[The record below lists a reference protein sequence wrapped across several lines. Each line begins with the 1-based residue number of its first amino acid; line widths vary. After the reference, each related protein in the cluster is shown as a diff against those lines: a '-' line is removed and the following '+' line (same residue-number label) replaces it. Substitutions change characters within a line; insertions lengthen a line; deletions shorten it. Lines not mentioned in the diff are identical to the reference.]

1 MLDEKDREDKEESVP
16 SNEHKPDA
24 FKNVLTLD
32 DRDVSLILKEN
43 MLNDTVIQF
52 FQSLFGGINGLQDP
66 LLGKR
71 LSFKV
76 ARNPFIEVLHDGRC
90 HWVTVSTFGCNPDE
104 INCYDSLF
112 KGKITDS
119 GKKQIYNLLRSKEKK
134 IKVHVMPVQQQKNNI
149 DCGICAIAFAYF
161 IANNTDPSIISLD
174 ETKLRKYLYFCF
186 QNCKMAPFSLT
197 SNERKNKEKIIF
209 LNLYCNCRMSWS
221 NFDGGNFDMQ
231 MVKCDVCFEW
241 FHRKCERILDIA
253 FSPNVN
259 WEFHQCKQ
267 IS

>member
-1 MLDEKDREDKEESVP
+1 MLDEKDQEDKEESVS

-32 DRDVSLILKEN
+32 YRDVSLILKEN

-52 FQSLFGGINGLQDP
+52 FQSLFDGINGLQDP

-76 ARNPFIEVLHDGRC
+76 ARNRFIQILHDGRC

-119 GKKQIYNLLRSKEKK
+119 GKNKFVIYYAQKK
-134 IKVHVMPVQQQKNNI
+134 
-149 DCGICAIAFAYF
+149 
-161 IANNTDPSIISLD
+161 
-174 ETKLRKYLYFCF
+174 
-186 QNCKMAPFSLT
+186 
-197 SNERKNKEKIIF
+197 
-209 LNLYCNCRMSWS
+209 
-221 NFDGGNFDMQ
+221 
-231 MVKCDVCFEW
+231 
-241 FHRKCERILDIA
+241 RILKCMLCLCNNRKTTLTVA
-253 FSPNVN
+253 YTQSPLP
-259 WEFHQCKQ
+259 
-267 IS
+267 IL